1 MHKTLLDNP
10 TTLEL
15 EAFET
20 LQSEFKKPMFLT
32 HFTRDRRLYVELDSS
47 KESGHGAVVYHV
59 RRDYTHEDL
68 TKPPPRATI
77 EPVLFLSRRLTA
89 AERNY
94 WPTELEV
101 SCMVWVI

>member
-1 MHKTLLDNP
+1 MLLDNP
-10 TTLEL
+10 TMLEL

-32 HFTRDRRLYVELDSS
+32 HFTRDRQLYVELDNS
-47 KESGHGAVVYHV
+47 KESSHGAVVYHV
-59 RRDYTHEDL
+59 WQDYTHEDL
-68 TKPPPRATI
+68 TKPPPHTI
-77 EPVLFLSRRLTA
+77 IKPVLFLSRHLTA
-89 AERNY
+89 TECNY